1 MRVAVNGYFAGQPRT
16 GSGQYL
22 RHLWEALSQCS
33 PTSPED
39 NPGDILTMLLPA
51 SSALE
56 EPIPTNPRA
65 NIARIFGRTPLSG
78 KNDKLDKVAWE
89 QWTMAG
95 AAKQHNAQL
104 LHSPYLS
111 APVRKS
117 LPTVVTAHDMIP
129 WVVPGYRGSLVTRL
143 YLALSVQG
151 VKRAEVIMAD
161 SDASRRDVIK
171 VLKVPSGKVHTVYL
185 GVESHPEYSAEE
197 LREVRARFGLPEHYA
212 FYMGGFD
219 RRKNVPLL
227 LRAWRAAMSRLDG
240 EWYVKQKPVLAIA
253 GAVPQPGGVFP
264 DVRGEARSLG
274 LDGMNAP
281 VKLLGRINE
290 SDKPLLMAAARLF
303 VYPSSYEGFGLDP
316 LEAMS
321 VGCPV
326 VSSSGGSLS
335 EVVGRGGILVPPDEE
350 EALAQAISRV
360 WMGDTLRGDLRIRG
374 KMQAARFTWERTAEQ
389 TRKLYA
395 LALKRA

>member
-1 MRVAVNGYFAGQPRT
+1 
-16 GSGQYL
+16 
-22 RHLWEALSQCS
+22 
-33 PTSPED
+33 
-39 NPGDILTMLLPA
+39 
-51 SSALE
+51 
-56 EPIPTNPRA
+56 
-65 NIARIFGRTPLSG
+65 LSG

-95 AAKQHNAQL
+95 AAKQHKAQL
-104 LHSPYLS
+104 LHSPYLA

-129 WVVPGYRGSLVTRL
+129 WVVPGYRGSLATRL
-143 YLALSVQG
+143 YLALSAQG
-151 VKRAEVIMAD
+151 VKRAEVIIAD
-161 SDASRRDVIK
+161 SDASRRDVIR
-171 VLKVPSGKVHTVYL
+171 VLKVPSDKVHTVYL
-185 GVESHPEYSAEE
+185 GVESHPEYGAEE

-227 LRAWRAAMSRLDG
+227 LRAWRAAMSRMDG
-240 EWYVKQKPVLAIA
+240 KGYAEQKPVLAIA
-253 GAVPQPGGVFP
+253 GSVPQPGGVVP

-274 LDGMNAP
+274 LEGMNAP
-281 VKLLGRINE
+281 VKFLGRISE
-290 SDKPLLMAAARLF
+290 EDKPLLMAAARLF
-303 VYPSSYEGFGLDP
+303 IYPSSYEGFGLDP

-335 EVVGRGGILVPPDEE
+335 EVVGRGGILVPPGDEE
-350 EALAQAISRV
+350 GLSQGILRV
-360 WMGDTLRGDLRIRG
+360 WTDDVLRADLRIRG

-395 LALKRA
+395 LALRDA

>member
-1 MRVAVNGYFAGQPRT
+1 
-16 GSGQYL
+16 
-22 RHLWEALSQCS
+22 
-33 PTSPED
+33 
-39 NPGDILTMLLPA
+39 
-51 SSALE
+51 
-56 EPIPTNPRA
+56 
-65 NIARIFGRTPLSG
+65 
-78 KNDKLDKVAWE
+78 DKLDKVEWE

-95 AAKQHNAQL
+95 AAKQHKAQL
-104 LHSPYLS
+104 LHSPYLA
-111 APVRKS
+111 APVRKG

-129 WVVPGYRGSLVTRL
+129 WVVPGYRGSFATRL
-143 YLALSVQG
+143 YLALSAQG
-151 VKRAEVIMAD
+151 VKRAEVIIAD
-161 SDASRRDVIK
+161 SDASRRDVIR
-171 VLKVPSGKVHTVYL
+171 VLKVPHDKVHTVYL
-185 GVESHPEYSAEE
+185 GVEAHPEYGEE
-197 LREVRARFGLPEHYA
+197 EIREVRARFSLPEHYA

-240 EWYVKQKPVLAIA
+240 KGYAEQKPVLAIA
-253 GAVPQPGGVFP
+253 GAMPQPGGVVP

-274 LDGMNAP
+274 LEGMNAP
-281 VKLLGRINE
+281 VKFLGRISE
-290 SDKPLLMAAARLF
+290 DDKPLLMAAARLF

-335 EVVGRGGILVPPDEE
+335 EVVGRGGILVLPGDE
-350 EALAQAISRV
+350 EALSQAILRV
-360 WMGDTLRGDLRIRG
+360 WTDEVLRADLRVRG

-395 LALKRA
+395 LALKKA